1 MWGRQSCRQA
11 RFRAVFFPASSEKS
25 LPESRLATKS
35 GIGQEWRLHVP
46 LDFPIDYRYHRLSMF
61 KKSASAPDLLPGT
74 LEMMILRTLSRGP
87 EHGYGIAAALKR
99 LSEEVLQV
107 GEGSLYPAL
116 QRLLVNGLVKG

>member
-1 MWGRQSCRQA
+1 
-11 RFRAVFFPASSEKS
+11 
-25 LPESRLATKS
+25 
-35 GIGQEWRLHVP
+35 
-46 LDFPIDYRYHRLSMF
+46 MF

-116 QRLLVNGLVKG
+116 QRLLVNGLVKGDWKTTDNNRRARYYSITATGRKQLAREAAEFDRMVRAIQGVMQTA